1 MAMEASNLSSSL
13 VELEAISTPIASTP
27 VVPYREEFFFT
38 FKLLSYI
45 NPAIILLGL
54 VSNVFNI
61 TVFLKT
67 GATDNVTILLLS
79 LAVSDFVF
87 LSIITPTMCG
97 AVIHALAP
105 SHMPFSQILLLRF
118 FPYWPAY
125 TVYDLSTFITVSLGV
140 MRCACVAMPLKFKL
154 VFTKSRTIKWVLF
167 LVALAVSLRIPV
179 LTIHRIS
186 WRTDPKTNISSPS
199 LKAKNRVQM
208 SHINDILNRGVVIY
222 ITYITMV
229 TCVCILTFKLYQ
241 ASKMRRSCKATSTQ
255 SSDKTDSPADQGLS
269 SRDLKV
275 VKSVVLVCTIF
286 VLLQF
291 PFLLVS
297 SIRLVVPE
305 FDNENGLELLFGIF
319 TRVNTTCSYLNAS
332 LNIFIYYN
340 YNSKYR
346 SVFRTLMSLK
356 SKQ

>member
-1 MAMEASNLSSSL
+1 MAMVASNLSSSL
-13 VELEAISTPIASTP
+13 VELEASSTPIPSRP
-27 VVPYREEFFFT
+27 VPLYREEFLIT
-38 FKLLSYI
+38 FKVLAAI

-54 VSNVFNI
+54 VSNVINI
-61 TVFLKT
+61 VVFLK
-67 GATDNVTILLLS
+67 ADVKDNVTILLLS

-87 LSIITPTMCG
+87 LSFITPSMCG

-105 SHMPFSQILLLRF
+105 SHIPLSQIILLRH

-125 TVYDLSTFITVSLGV
+125 TVYDFSTFITVSLGV

-167 LVALAVSLRIPV
+167 IVALAVSLRIPV
-179 LTIHRIS
+179 LSIHRIL
-186 WRTDPKTNISSPS
+186 WRIDPKTNISSPH
-199 LKAKNRVQM
+199 LIAKNGVQM
-208 SHINDILNRGVVIY
+208 SRINDILNRGVVIY

-241 ASKMRRSCKATSTQ
+241 ASKMRRSCKATSNQ
-255 SSDKTDSPADQGLS
+255 SSDKTDSPADRGLS

-286 VLLQF
+286 VLLQL

-297 SIRLVVPE
+297 FIRLVVPE
-305 FDNENGLELLFGIF
+305 FDKVKSLGFLFGIF
-319 TRVNTTCSYLNAS
+319 SQVNSTCAYLNAS

-346 SVFRTLMSLK
+346 LVFRTLMSLT